1 MKAFNKVWILILLLT
16 IAAPAMAQFK
26 KGSDLAPLWRSYKK
40 STSKS
45 SSTDYRNNSVF
56 MGYVEGVTDAL
67 IMSDSELLGA
77 IAESMTTDKA
87 CAIVGK
93 YLDDH
98 PEEWHLSGAV
108 IVQKALRAAFVKK
121 MQDSYPLKK

>member
-1 MKAFNKVWILILLLT
+1 MKALKKVSILILLL
-16 IAAPAMAQFK
+16 IIPAPAMAQFK
-26 KGSDLAPLWRSYKK
+26 KGRDLVPLWQSYKK
-40 STSKS
+40 SASKS
-45 SSTDYRNNSVF
+45 LITNYGNNAVF

-67 IMSDSELLGA
+67 IMSDNELLGA
-77 IAESMTTDKA
+77 IAESMTTARA

-98 PEEWHLSGAV
+98 PEELHLPGAV
-108 IVQKALRAAFVKK
+108 IVQKALRAAFIKR

>member
-1 MKAFNKVWILILLLT
+1 MKAFKKFCILILLLT
-16 IAAPAMAQFK
+16 IAMPATAQFK
-26 KGSDLAPLWRSYKK
+26 KGSDLVPIWRAYKK

-45 SSTDYRNNSVF
+45 ITDNRNSALF

-77 IAESMTTDKA
+77 IAESMTTARD

-93 YLDDH
+93 YLDEH
-98 PEEWHLSGAV
+98 PEEWHLSGSV
-108 IVQKALRAAFVKK
+108 IVQKALRAAFIKR
-121 MQDSYPLKK
+121 MQDSYPLMK